1 MKLLHYKFNEKDG
14 GKHLLHIQGAAL
26 ASSRGT

>member
-1 MKLLHYKFNEKDG
+1 MKLPRYKFNEKDG

-26 ASSRGT
+26 APPRET